1 MADYRLQIV
10 TQQKTVF
17 DQKVTAT
24 TLPGEGGF
32 FGVLAHHAPIV
43 AVLKDG
49 PVDIRQGNNTQRVQ
63 ITGGFFEFEHNHGT
77 LLADELEGLEAPAEE
92 ED

>member
-17 DQKVTAT
+17 DQQVTAT
-24 TLPGEGGF
+24 TLPGEDGF

-43 AVLKDG
+43 AVLRDG
-49 PVDIRQGNNTQRVQ
+49 TVDIRRGNNTQRVQ

-77 LLADELEGLEAPAEE
+77 LLADELTGLEVEEDEE
-92 ED
+92 E